1 METKTDWNARQYML
15 FEKERTRPVKDLLAA
30 VPMEQVRVA
39 IDIGCGPG
47 NSTEVL
53 RALAPA
59 ATISGIDSSP
69 DMIDAARKRLPEVR
83 FAVADIAT
91 WGDKGPY
98 DLILANAV
106 FQWIPDHD
114 TLLPKLVGKLASAG
128 TLAFQ
133 VPDNLEEP
141 THRLMREI
149 AAAGPWVAKLED
161 AGRAIRHTAQWYYT
175 LLKPHC
181 ARVDAWRTI
190 YYHPLAGGADAVV
203 EWLKGTGLRPFL
215 APLDQAEQAAF
226 LARYRD
232 AIAQAYPTLDDGSVL
247 LPFPRL
253 FVVATRA

>member
-1 METKTDWNARQYML
+1 METKTDWSARQYML
-15 FEKERTRPVKDLLAA
+15 FEKERTRPVKDLLAT
-30 VPMEQVRVA
+30 VPMEQIRVA

-53 RALAPA
+53 RELAPA

-69 DMIDAARKRLPEVR
+69 DMIDAARKRLPDLS

-91 WGDKGPY
+91 WEDTGPY

-106 FQWIPDHD
+106 LQWVPSHE
-114 TLLPKLVGKLASAG
+114 TLLPKLLGKLAAGG

-133 VPDNLEEP
+133 VPDNLDEP
-141 THRLMREI
+141 THRLMREV
-149 AAAGPWVAKLED
+149 AASGPWAAKLED
-161 AGRAIRHTAQWYYT
+161 VRLGIRHTAQWYYA
-175 LLKPHC
+175 LLKPLGV
-181 ARVDAWRTI
+181 RVDAWRTI

-215 APLDQAEQAAF
+215 SPLDQTEQAGF

-232 AIAQAYPTLDDGSVL
+232 AIAEAYPAFNDGSVL

-253 FVVATRA
+253 FIVATRV